1 MASQPQAAVRPARI
15 GKLNR
20 DLLAQLKEF
29 ENTPE
34 EERWPGAKWPKPQAF
49 RDAEAFVRKLPLD
62 SVPMPDMGLADDGE
76 VNFLWKKD
84 GVHVDLGFYG
94 TGAYSYFAR
103 SKSGNKIYEE
113 DALVSDDFPGEIL
126 ALFKI

>member
-1 MASQPQAAVRPARI
+1 MASQPQTAVRPSRI

-29 ENTPE
+29 EKTSV
-34 EERWPGAKWPKPQAF
+34 EERWPDATWPSVQAF
-49 RDAEAFVRKLPLD
+49 RDAEIFIRKLPLD
-62 SVPMPDMGLADDGE
+62 SIPMPNIGLADDGE
-76 VNFLWKKD
+76 VNFLWDHD

-94 TGAYSYFAR
+94 TGSYSYFACG
-103 SKSGNKIYEE
+103 KTGNKIYAE

-126 ALFKI
+126 ALFKD

>member
-1 MASQPQAAVRPARI
+1 MASQPQTAVHPKRDDT
-15 GKLNR
+15 LNR

-29 ENTPE
+29 EKTPE
-34 EERWPGAKWPKPQAF
+34 EERWPGATWPKPQAF
-49 RDAEAFVRKLPLD
+49 RDAEIFIHKLPLG
-62 SVPMPDMGLADDGE
+62 SIPMPNMGLADDGE
-76 VNFLWKKD
+76 VNFLWKEN

-103 SKSGNKIYEE
+103 GKSGNKIYEE

-126 ALFKI
+126 ALFKN

>member
-1 MASQPQAAVRPARI
+1 MASQPQTAVRPSRI

-29 ENTPE
+29 EKTPK
-34 EERWPGAKWPKPQAF
+34 EERWPDATWPSVQAF
-49 RDAEAFVRKLPLD
+49 RDAEIFIRKLPLD
-62 SVPMPDMGLADDGE
+62 SIPMPNIGLADDGE
-76 VNFLWKKD
+76 VNFLWDHD

-94 TGAYSYFAR
+94 RGSYSYFTCG
-103 SKSGNKIYEE
+103 KTGNKIYAE

-126 ALFKI
+126 ALFKD

>member
-1 MASQPQAAVRPARI
+1 MASQPRAAVHPKRDDT
-15 GKLNR
+15 LNR
-20 DLLAQLKEF
+20 DLLTQLKEF

-34 EERWPGAKWPKPQAF
+34 EERWPGATWPTPQAF

-62 SVPMPDMGLADDGE
+62 SIPMPNMGLADDGE

-94 TGAYSYFAR
+94 TGSYSYFAR
-103 SKSGNKIYEE
+103 GESGNKIYEE
-113 DALVSDDFPGEIL
+113 DALVSDDFPFEIP
-126 ALFKI
+126 AMFKN

>member
-1 MASQPQAAVRPARI
+1 MASQPQATVRPTRT

-34 EERWPGAKWPKPQAF
+34 EERWPDATWPKPQAF
-49 RDAEAFVRKLPLD
+49 RDAEIFIHKLPLD

-103 SKSGNKIYEE
+103 GKSGNKIYEE

-126 ALFKI
+126 ALFKN